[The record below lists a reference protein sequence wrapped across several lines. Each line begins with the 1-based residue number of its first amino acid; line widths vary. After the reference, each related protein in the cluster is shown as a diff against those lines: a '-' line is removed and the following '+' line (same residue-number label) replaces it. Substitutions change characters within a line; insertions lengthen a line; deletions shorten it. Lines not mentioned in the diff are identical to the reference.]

1 MNASHRNESL
11 SQINADYVFNSC
23 DDLTSILPQP
33 QTPPLAESDDEIS
46 GGVDREYT
54 GQFEGP
60 EKNLEVCF
68 RRKDGKAPVSD
79 GKKAGLRLISRHDL
93 DTVCSKA
100 RCSILSSI
108 SNDSLDAYVLS
119 ESSLFVYNYMLV
131 MKTCGTTTLLRCLAV
146 IIEAARRLGL
156 ELDWVGYSRKN
167 FNFPDDQ
174 CFPHGSFTSE
184 LKYLYDHRNLSKK
197 LDGHGYTLG
206 PVTDDHWFVF
216 VADKTIRSQVED
228 LDNDRVINIMMFDFD
243 MDVAS
248 IFYFDKYKEK
258 ISEDE
263 TEEEALRRISFEQTK
278 ASGIDLLCPGSTFD
292 PCAFQPCGYS
302 MNAINGNFY
311 STMHITPEEGSSY
324 ASFETNLKASDY
336 STIVNNVVK
345 TFRPKR
351 FVMTIMA
358 DHGGMVEIDNN
369 ILVCPTS
376 ASGVKISASGKN
388 PAQTYKRNNTASI
401 TVGDDTACMM
411 GNWILQEDQ

>member
-311 STMHITPEEGSSY
+311 STMHITPEKGSSY